1 MGKIVNTDDIMTA
14 LCQHCD
20 SHIEMCEECGMREI
34 VESVPSA
41 WISVKDRLPEESG
54 RYLVCDVPYEIM
66 SVVAYSA
73 RWKRFN
79 CYDTFDEEYVN
90 GQGEYA
96 VTHWMPL
103 PDAPEVDG

>member
-41 WISVKDRLPEESG
+41 WISVKDRLPDGDESV
-54 RYLVCDVPYEIM
+54 LVCFSEGGIDM
-66 SVVAYSA
+66 AY
-73 RWKRFN
+73 FN
-79 CYDTFDEEYVN
+79 GKDFDYMFLHP
-90 GQGEYA
+90 
-96 VTHWMPL
+96 THWMPL
-103 PDAPEVDG
+103 PDAPEVEE